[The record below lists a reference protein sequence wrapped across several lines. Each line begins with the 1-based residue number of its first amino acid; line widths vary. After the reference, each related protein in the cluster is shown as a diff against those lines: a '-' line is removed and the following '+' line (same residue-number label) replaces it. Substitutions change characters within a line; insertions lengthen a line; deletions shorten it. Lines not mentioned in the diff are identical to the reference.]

1 MGSKSLEN
9 PRCQTLP
16 KQHIFFFFKEMHC
29 CFLTPDGQD
38 ILGVVCMIFWTFA
51 VYLRFRCPDRKGL
64 KHWLSFNKAVQ
75 NIALYTYKSLL
86 CLIESCHVP
95 KEPKERWSSCPWS
108 GNSGSNLW
116 SKFYTWF
123 DGGDRFLRHMF
134 IHTHMHTHA
143 HTETWRDF
151 LRRKRIFEST
161 LQILGRGG
169 RRLRR
174 YFFRNDSS
182 WGKM

>member
-1 MGSKSLEN
+1 
-9 PRCQTLP
+9 
-16 KQHIFFFFKEMHC
+16 MHC

-75 NIALYTYKSLL
+75 NIALCTYKSLL

-134 IHTHMHTHA
+134 IHTHTCIHMHIQKHGGTFSEEKEYLKVHCKSWEGGEEGWGDISLEMTPPGEKCNPA
-143 HTETWRDF
+143 
-151 LRRKRIFEST
+151 
-161 LQILGRGG
+161 ILAFQQCFSI
-169 RRLRR
+169 
-174 YFFRNDSS
+174 YTFFFSLPE
-182 WGKM
+182 